1 MSRKGLSKSRLGSK
15 KAAVMI
21 LASIIFAIVLASVF
35 TYYERLRQEN
45 YVIAIQRI
53 NVEAKQLTE
62 HYSNEYSR
70 WSDGLIDD
78 ALMVEIVDSII
89 SKQWRLIEFMR
100 GMDVPESYKEA
111 HRYNLLSMEYEY
123 ESYRYFK
130 EYFMSKDETN
140 LKKAQ
145 ELLQLAFENEV
156 RALSLYNGKGLIL
169 PQG

>member
-1 MSRKGLSKSRLGSK
+1 LSKGRLSSK
-15 KAAVMI
+15 MVAVII
-21 LASIIFAIVLASVF
+21 LASIISAIVVVSILA
-35 TYYERLRQEN
+35 YYERLRQEN

-53 NVEAKQLTE
+53 NVEARQLTE

-70 WSDGLIDD
+70 WSDGIIGD
-78 ALMVEIVDSII
+78 ALMVEIVDSIL
-89 SKQWRLIEFMR
+89 SKQQKLIEFMR
-100 GMDVPESYKEA
+100 GMDVPESYGEA
-111 HRYNLLSMEYEY
+111 HRYNLRSMEYEY

-130 EYFMSKDETN
+130 EYFMSKDETY

-145 ELLQLAFENEV
+145 ELLQLAFEDEV

>member
-1 MSRKGLSKSRLGSK
+1 MSKGRLSSK
-15 KAAVMI
+15 MVAVII
-21 LASIIFAIVLASVF
+21 LASIISAIVVVSILA
-35 TYYERLRQEN
+35 YYERLRQEN

-53 NVEAKQLTE
+53 NVEARQLTE

-70 WSDGLIDD
+70 WSDGIIGD
-78 ALMVEIVDSII
+78 ALMVEIVDSIL
-89 SKQWRLIEFMR
+89 SKQQKLIEFMR
-100 GMDVPESYKEA
+100 GMDVPESYREA
-111 HRYNLLSMEYEY
+111 HRYNLRSMEYEY

-130 EYFMSKDETN
+130 EYFMSKDETY

-145 ELLQLAFENEV
+145 ELLQLAFEDEV